1 MILRNTTTRWGAGAQ
16 LLHWLIVALIIV
28 QFVIAEIAQGLP
40 LGPDKVATLARHK
53 SVGIT
58 ILALALLRLVW
69 RAVNPTPTLPATSRP
84 WERTVAR
91 ATHAVLYGLLFA
103 MPLSGWMMSSARNFP
118 VSWFGLVQLPD
129 LVRPSKP
136 LYEQLHETHEV
147 LFVVLV
153 AVAILHVL
161 AALKHHFILK
171 NDVLR
176 RMLPM
181 LGALAL
187 GFGAAGLGEAAAW
200 HSEAAGSTLR
210 FEFDQAGARSNG
222 SFGKFQVQL
231 DLGAPPTMPGRLD
244 VRIDTTSID
253 TQDEERDGLLRGAE
267 LFDTAKFPA
276 ARFVATNT
284 IKRGGDRYE
293 AAGQLTI
300 RNVTRPLTVPFVVQ
314 MLMEGGRQV
323 TRMRGAVTIR
333 RLDFGVGQGDWK
345 STEWVGNDVKVSFD
359 LRLTS
364 G

>member
-1 MILRNTTTRWGAGAQ
+1 MALRNTTTRWGAGAQ
-16 LLHWLIVALIIV
+16 FLHWLIVVLIIV
-28 QFVIAEIAQGLP
+28 QFVIAEIADGLP

-58 ILALALLRLVW
+58 ILALALLRLLW
-69 RAVNPTPTLPATSRP
+69 RAVNPTPVLPTGTRP
-84 WERTVAR
+84 WEHAVAR
-91 ATHAVLYGLLFA
+91 GTHAMLYLLLFA

-136 LYEQLHETHEV
+136 TFELMHETHEV
-147 LFVVLV
+147 LFAVLV
-153 AVAILHVL
+153 AVVILHVL
-161 AALKHHFILK
+161 AALKHHFVLK

-176 RMLPM
+176 RMLPV

-187 GFGAAGLGEAAAW
+187 GLGAAGPGEAAVW
-200 HSEAAGSTLR
+200 HSEPAGSALR
-210 FEFDQAGARSNG
+210 FEFDQAGARSSG
-222 SFGKFQVQL
+222 RFGRFQVQL
-231 DLGAPPTMPGRLD
+231 DLGAPPATPGRLD
-244 VRIDTTSID
+244 VRIDTASID

-267 LFDTAKFPA
+267 LFDTAKFPG
-276 ARFVATNT
+276 ARFVATS
-284 IKRGGDRYE
+284 IVKRGADRYE

-323 TRMRGAVTIR
+323 TRMQGAVTIR

-359 LRLTS
+359 LRLAA